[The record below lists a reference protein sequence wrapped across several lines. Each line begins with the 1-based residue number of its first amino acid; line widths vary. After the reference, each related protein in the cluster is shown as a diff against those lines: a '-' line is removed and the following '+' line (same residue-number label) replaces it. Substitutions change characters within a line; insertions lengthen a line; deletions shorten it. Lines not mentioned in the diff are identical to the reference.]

1 MRADRLPPE
10 IHIVDDEPWVRDAL
24 SLLVR
29 SVGYSART
37 YSSADEF
44 VDRFAA
50 RAPGCVLMDV
60 RMPGTSGLEFLA
72 RWTRQGA
79 GLPVIIMTGHG
90 DVPMAV
96 RAMKG
101 GAFDF
106 IEKPFNDQ
114 ALLDRL
120 ADATAHTG
128 RSVDRVAERTR
139 AVARHALLSPRER
152 EVMAGIVEGRLN
164 KTIASELGISVRT
177 VEIHRAHLMDK
188 MHARNLS
195 ALVRMAVLIEDVA
208 AHPPSDSG

>member
-1 MRADRLPPE
+1 MRADRVPPE
-10 IHIVDDEPWVRDAL
+10 VHIVDDEPWVRDAL

-29 SVGYSART
+29 SVGYSARM

-44 VDRFAA
+44 LDRFAA
-50 RAPGCVLMDV
+50 GASGCVLMDV
-60 RMPGTSGLEFLA
+60 RMPGISGLEFLA

-96 RAMKG
+96 RAMKHG
-101 GAFDF
+101 PFDC

-128 RSVDRVAERTR
+128 RTIDRVAERTR
-139 AVARHALLSPRER
+139 AVARHAQLSPRER
-152 EVMAGIVEGRLN
+152 EIMAGIVEGRLN

-208 AHPPSDSG
+208 EHAPRDSG